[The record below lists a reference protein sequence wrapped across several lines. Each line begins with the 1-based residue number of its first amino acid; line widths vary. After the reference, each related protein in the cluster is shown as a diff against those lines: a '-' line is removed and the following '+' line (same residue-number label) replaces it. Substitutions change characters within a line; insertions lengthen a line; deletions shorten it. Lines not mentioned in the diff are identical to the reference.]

1 MKNRVYFASRRA
13 FNLYSAIKDFYGG
26 CISSTKKILSDQC
39 KNGKQYKK
47 RSMKNLAKNG
57 KQDVFI
63 IDGGTL
69 PPQQR
74 RHFFSQLSASSLVVR
89 KLGARGGGT
98 PASRHR
104 GHGRPGRPGDKADL
118 ATAGCHRGHGRPGRP
133 GEKVDLADQAG
144 CHPGSC
150 PPGSTGASRRP
161 GAHINCR
168 SGTPTLHT
176 SYVQAQSYPNG
187 PTARGPVPTLRRD
200 GSQKAHGRYHRRPH
214 GCFVFCPL
222 RQQRSFRIPLTNLD
236 QHDGTTGPSLQPDW
250 SFPASPV
257 TITTFFFLY
266 FLLREE
272 FSHLLVEGDWVVG
285 GGPVAA
291 GEWRLRAVAAPPWV
305 FPGWRGRAS

>member
-1 MKNRVYFASRRA
+1 M
-13 FNLYSAIKDFYGG
+13 
-26 CISSTKKILSDQC
+26 CSTPWFPLTPHA
-39 KNGKQYKK
+39 
-47 RSMKNLAKNG
+47 LT
-57 KQDVFI
+57 F
-63 IDGGTL
+63 L
-69 PPQQR
+69 
-74 RHFFSQLSASSLVVR
+74 SSLSLLFPSLHLLPLPR
-89 KLGARGGGT
+89 TPPKADHAEQAGCHLGHGRPGRPGAQVDSAT

-118 ATAGCHRGHGRPGRP
+118 ATAGCRRGHGRPGRP

-187 PTARGPVPTLRRD
+187 PTARGLVPTLRRD
-200 GSQKAHGRYHRRPH
+200 GSQNAHGRYHRRSH

-257 TITTFFFLY
+257 TITIFFFFIERGNFHTY
-266 FLLREE
+266 WWREIGWLGE
-272 FSHLLVEGDWVVG
+272 ALSPLENGD
-285 GGPVAA
+285 
-291 GEWRLRAVAAPPWV
+291 
-305 FPGWRGRAS
+305 